1 MNDAERLA
9 DIVKKIGIPSAQ
21 RHLFLCPGPDCCSPE
36 LGQEAWEHLKKR
48 LAEMN
53 LPFLRTKAGCFKIC
67 MQGPILL
74 VYPDGIWYSRVTPEK
89 IDRIIEEH
97 LIGGKPVVEWIFAEH
112 PF

>member
-21 RHLFLCPGPDCCSPE
+21 RHLFLCLGPDCCSPE
-36 LGQEAWEHLKKR
+36 LGQAAWEHLKKR

-74 VYPDGIWYSRVTPEK
+74 VYPDGIWYSQVTPEK
-89 IDRIIEEH
+89 IDRIIEQH
-97 LIGGKPVVEWIFAEH
+97 LIGGKPVAEWIFAEH
-112 PF
+112 PL